1 MKTWIKLTRVAAA
14 AAALM
19 LTAPA
24 AGTALA
30 QSAAAPAATSSV
42 ASEAAMA
49 SDSASDSASATASTA
64 APALLKSQVLL
75 VTKDVTDAKGNVT
88 TKATLDGSGTAW
100 LIVATALVLM
110 MTVPGLAL
118 FYGGMVRRKN
128 LIATVTQSV
137 AVTSIV
143 MVVWYLVEYSI
154 SFGVASGKVGP
165 FNLNDYIGG
174 FDLAFLNHVTNT
186 TAYSATPGIPEMCWV
201 AYQATFAIIT
211 PALITGAFAE
221 RVKFSGLILFMV
233 LWSIFVYGPICHMV
247 WGGGILA
254 QKGVIDFAGGS
265 VVHCNSGV
273 AGLVSALFLG
283 RRKGYGTESMPA
295 NNPIFVMI
303 GASLLFVGW
312 IGFNAGSEW
321 AADSIASAALLN
333 TMIAT
338 CAAGLS
344 WKVVEWIF
352 RGKPSLIGILSG
364 WVAGLVVITPACG
377 FVTPAGA
384 IIIGLIGGAF
394 CYFSAT
400 WVKKLLGYDDS
411 LDAFGVHGAGGFIG
425 ALLTGWFADPSINPA
440 GHGSI
445 AQVMTQL
452 MGLGVVIVWSGIGT
466 LIILIICKF
475 TTGLRVSEAD
485 ELAGLDA
492 SQHDEVMDH

>member
-14 AAALM
+14 AAALL

-24 AGTALA
+24 ASVALA
-30 QSAAAPAATSSV
+30 QSAAAPAAVSTAATASDSAV
-42 ASEAAMA
+42 ASE
-49 SDSASDSASATASTA
+49 SASDSASATASSAA
-64 APALLKSQVLL
+64 APELLKSQVPL
-75 VTKDVTDAKGNVT
+75 K
-88 TKATLDGSGTAW
+88 LDGSGTAW

-128 LIATVTQSV
+128 IIATVTQSV

-154 SFGVASGKVGP
+154 SFGVGSGTIAG
-165 FNLNDYIGG
+165 FNVNDFIGG
-174 FDLAFLNHVTNT
+174 FDLAFLKHVNNN
-186 TAYSATPGIPEMCWV
+186 TAYSATPGIPEMCWI

-221 RVKFSGLILFMV
+221 RVKFSGLILFMI
-233 LWSIFVYGPICHMV
+233 LWSVLVYGPICHMV
-247 WGGGILA
+247 WGGGLLA

-344 WKVVEWIF
+344 WKVVEWVF

-377 FVTPAGA
+377 FVTPMGA

-411 LDAFGVHGAGGFIG
+411 LDAFGVHGAGGFVG
-425 ALLTGWFADPSINPA
+425 ALLTGYFADPSINPL

-445 AQVMTQL
+445 KQVGVQL
-452 MGLGVVIVWSGIGT
+452 FGLLVVIAWSAIGT
-466 LIILIICKF
+466 LIILTICKF

-485 ELAGLDA
+485 EEAGLDA
-492 SQHDEVMDH
+492 SLHDEVMDH

>member
-1 MKTWIKLTRVAAA
+1 MQYPLTKGDNLKTWIKLTRVAAA
-14 AAALM
+14 AAALL

-30 QSAAAPAATSSV
+30 QSAAAPAAVS
-42 ASEAAMA
+42 ASATA
-49 SDSASDSASATASTA
+49 SDAASASDSASASASSA
-64 APALLKSQVLL
+64 APVLLKSQVPL
-75 VTKDVTDAKGNVT
+75 K
-88 TKATLDGSGTAW
+88 LDGAGTAW

-143 MVVWYLVEYSI
+143 MVVWYLIEYSI
-154 SFGVASGKVGP
+154 SFGVGTG
-165 FNLNDYIGG
+165 NLTAGFAVNDFIGG

-186 TAYSATPGIPEMCWV
+186 TAYTATPGIPEMCWI

-247 WGGGILA
+247 WGGGLLGG
-254 QKGVIDFAGGS
+254 KWGVIDFAGGS

-295 NNPIFVMI
+295 NNPVFVMI

-377 FVTPAGA
+377 FVNPFGA

-411 LDAFGVHGAGGFIG
+411 LDAFGVHGAGGFLG
-425 ALLTGWFADPSINPA
+425 ALLTGYFADPNINPA
-440 GHGSI
+440 GHGSMK
-445 AQVMTQL
+445 QVMIQL
-452 MGLGVVIVWSGIGT
+452 MGLLVVIAWSAIGT

-485 ELAGLDA
+485 EEAGLDA

>member
-1 MKTWIKLTRVAAA
+1 MQYPLTKGDNLKTWIKLSRGVAAA
-14 AAALM
+14 AALL

-30 QSAAAPAATSSV
+30 QSAAAPAAVS
-42 ASEAAMA
+42 ASAAASDSAMA
-49 SDSASDSASATASTA
+49 SESASDSASASASSAT
-64 APALLKSQVLL
+64 PALLASQVPL
-75 VTKDVTDAKGNVT
+75 K
-88 TKATLDGSGTAW
+88 LDGSGTAW

-154 SFGVASGKVGP
+154 SFGVGTGKLPAGYNVNQ
-165 FNLNDYIGG
+165 FIGG
-174 FDLAFLNHVTNT
+174 FDLSFLNHVTNN

-377 FVTPAGA
+377 FVTPMGA
-384 IIIGLIGGAF
+384 VIIGLIGGAF

-411 LDAFGVHGAGGFIG
+411 LDAFGVHGAGGFLG
-425 ALLTGWFADPSINPA
+425 ALLTGWFADPSINPL
-440 GHGSI
+440 GHGSMK
-445 AQVMTQL
+445 QVMIQL
-452 MGLGVVIVWSGIGT
+452 MGLVVVILWSAIGT
-466 LIILIICKF
+466 FVILCICKF

-485 ELAGLDA
+485 ELAGLDS